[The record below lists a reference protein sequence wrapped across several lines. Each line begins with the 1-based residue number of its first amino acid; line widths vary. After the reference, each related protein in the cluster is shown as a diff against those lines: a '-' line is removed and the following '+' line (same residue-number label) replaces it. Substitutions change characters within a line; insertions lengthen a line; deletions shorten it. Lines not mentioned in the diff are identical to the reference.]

1 MNSLAQLLKA
11 ATTHATR
18 GMHTCMPGRILSYD
32 DGDQRAEVRPLLGR
46 ALNDGT
52 QESLPVL
59 NDVPVIFPRS
69 GGAWM
74 TFPVKAGDGCL
85 LIFSE
90 RSLDEWKGSS
100 DEVFPED
107 NRAFDL
113 SDAVAIMG
121 LNPFGA
127 GETGGDDVVI
137 SYGASRVT
145 ISDGEIKL
153 AAPSVRIEAA
163 TAKIVAET
171 TVEGN
176 LTVTGNMESKGPLNI
191 SGPSIRHNGKSI
203 GATHTHSGVQT
214 GGGNT
219 GSPT

>member
-1 MNSLAQLLKA
+1 MIALAQLLKA
-11 ATTHATR
+11 AAEHTTR
-18 GMHTCMPGRILSYD
+18 GMHTCMPGRIVSYD
-32 DGDQRAEVRPLLGR
+32 AGDQRAEVRPLLGR
-46 ALNDGT
+46 ALNDGS
-52 QESLPVL
+52 QESLPIL
-59 NDVPVIFPRS
+59 NDVPVVFPRS

-74 TFPVKAGDGCL
+74 TFPVKPGDGCL

-107 NRAFDL
+107 SRAFDL

-145 ISDGEIKL
+145 ISDGEIRL
-153 AAPSVRIEAA
+153 AAPSVRIEAS
-163 TAKIVAET
+163 TTTIVAET
-171 TVEGN
+171 TVQGN
-176 LTVTGNMESKGPLNI
+176 LTVTGSMESRGPLNI
-191 SGPSIRHNGKSI
+191 SGPSISHNGRNI
-203 GATHTHSGVQT
+203 GSNHRHSGVQT

-219 GSPT
+219 GTPT